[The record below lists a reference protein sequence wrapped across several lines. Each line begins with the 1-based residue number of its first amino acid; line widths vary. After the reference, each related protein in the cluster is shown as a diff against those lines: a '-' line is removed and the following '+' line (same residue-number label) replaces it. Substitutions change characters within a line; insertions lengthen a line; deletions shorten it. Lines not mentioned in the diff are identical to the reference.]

1 MELYSMLCGSL
12 DGFWGRMNTCVC
24 MTESLLPVNQLCV
37 CMQNHFSHVWFF
49 VTVWTVVHQALLS
62 MGFSRQEHWSG
73 LLFPS
78 PGDLPNSGVEPVSLA
93 SPALRQILYHWATRE
108 ATIRCISIQNGKF
121 KFWKKNKP
129 HWPDHGPTHLCK
141 GPESK
146 HFWICRPYNL
156 CCKHINHFRLYIHI

>member
-12 DGFWGRMNTCVC
+12 DGVWGRMNTCVC

-121 KFWKKNKP
+121 KFWKKTSLIDQIRDP
-129 HWPDHGPTHLCK
+129 HTSVK
-141 GPESK
+141 GQRVNTSGFVG
-146 HFWICRPYNL
+146 HTISVVST
-156 CCKHINHFRLYIHI
+156 